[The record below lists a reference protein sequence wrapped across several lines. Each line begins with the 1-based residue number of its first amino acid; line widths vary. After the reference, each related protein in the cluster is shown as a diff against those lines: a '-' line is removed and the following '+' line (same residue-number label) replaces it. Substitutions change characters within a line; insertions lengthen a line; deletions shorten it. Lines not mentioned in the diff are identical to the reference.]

1 MLFHRWSLW
10 DQALLTYHGNWPTFP
25 DFAPFL
31 VSCFLLP
38 HFAFL
43 EAGKSKI
50 KALVNPVPGEDSPPG
65 LQTAAFLLCSHLGS
79 GLDIYNWPPVCI
91 LWGRKKWASGW
102 TVTG

>member
-50 KALVNPVPGEDSPPG
+50 KALVNPVPGEDSWFADSCLLAVFSFG
-65 LQTAAFLLCSHLGS
+65 LRFRHL
-79 GLDIYNWPPVCI
+79 
-91 LWGRKKWASGW
+91 
-102 TVTG
+102 